1 MMVKDFIA
9 KLLAVRKDLEY
20 QPATVRIAGSFLYE
34 QLAEPVREIVASTR
48 KASETM
54 SYLGRKAKDET

>member
-20 QPATVRIAGSFLYE
+20 QPAVVRIAGSFLYQE
-34 QLAEPVREIVASTR
+34 LANPVRNIVASTR
-48 KASETM
+48 KASGLLNH
-54 SYLGRKAKDET
+54 LGRLVKDET